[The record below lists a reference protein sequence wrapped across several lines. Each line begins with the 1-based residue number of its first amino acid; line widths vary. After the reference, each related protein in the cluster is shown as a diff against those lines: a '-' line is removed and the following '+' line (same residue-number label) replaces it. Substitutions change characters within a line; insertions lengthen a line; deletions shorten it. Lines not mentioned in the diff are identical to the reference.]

1 MIEGAKAEGAK
12 AVSALNIGSKY
23 RYRRI
28 GVSAKADEKISVS
41 YRP

>member
-1 MIEGAKAEGAK
+1 MIEGAKKKKKKKER
-12 AVSALNIGSKY
+12 SIGSKY

>member
-1 MIEGAKAEGAK
+1 MIEGAK
-12 AVSALNIGSKY
+12 AVSALNIG
-23 RYRRI
+23 I